1 MQMLVGVVCQSLHN
15 MILQTFHFAGWLNS
29 LCAQSARSHS
39 IMIILQSGK
48 SLPLLGK
55 TLQQVRMLTHS
66 MPMIPYSQLPTTCP
80 RTLCGGSWKLSQHG
94 ILFKTPKANGSPPL
108 SELSLAKE
116 YGLLLI
122 MDDRPH
128 FGHGHQLP
136 PGPLF
141 HSSVKRHMEDSN
153 LKYKPK
159 AWYKHGT
166 EMYVS

>member
-1 MQMLVGVVCQSLHN
+1 MPITAQHDLANISLCWMVEQLVCSKCQISFN
-15 MILQTFHFAGWLNS
+15 YDHFAEWKVPTTIGQDPSTSEDVDTLN
-29 LCAQSARSHS
+29 AHD
-39 IMIILQSGK
+39 
-48 SLPLLGK
+48 
-55 TLQQVRMLTHS
+55 TLQPIT
-66 MPMIPYSQLPTTCP
+66 
-80 RTLCGGSWKLSQHG
+80 
-94 ILFKTPKANGSPPL
+94 N
-108 SELSLAKE
+108 
-116 YGLLLI
+116 
-122 MDDRPH
+122 DRPH